1 MSIEKTSGKFALTK
15 AVSCLQNSVTRTN
28 LTYKEDCFVYNVTHI
43 DILTQHMN
51 SNGNS
56 ELFFVVLSL
65 SLFVGSSSTY
75 STFNAFLSFPPSP
88 NDKIAY

>member
-1 MSIEKTSGKFALTK
+1 MFMKQPQKSSFLLNFFVLKGEHKILSLSEREKTSGKFALTK

-51 SNGNS
+51 FNGNS
-56 ELFFVVLSL
+56 ELFFDV
-65 SLFVGSSSTY
+65 
-75 STFNAFLSFPPSP
+75 
-88 NDKIAY
+88 